1 MSYTGPEDELLPG
14 EHQIVCPSCEVRKF
28 EEEFTDDETNYDT
41 VCNDCYEE
49 EEDRSDCCGAEII
62 LHDICSDCKEHI

>member
-1 MSYTGPEDELLPG
+1 MSWMPPELAVPPEDKKHECSDCGL
-14 EHQIVCPSCEVRKF
+14 RKWA
-28 EEEFTDDETNYDT
+28 EEFTDDKSNFDF

-62 LHDICSDCKEHI
+62 LHDICSECKEHI

>member
-1 MSYTGPEDELLPG
+1 MSWMPPELAVPPE
-14 EHQIVCPSCEVRKF
+14 EHKYKCSDCGFMKWA
-28 EEEFTDDETNYDT
+28 EEFTDDKANYDV